1 MNIEKMAE
9 LLVTQAI
16 QVALVGFVVS
26 ILFHLFARNRPHLA
40 HALWALVLIKC
51 LMPPIVSSPF
61 GIFQGPSPQE
71 ANSTVILAAEPR
83 SSVQEI
89 PERRVVGAPGTA
101 PGFKSTNSIPTGSSP
116 ASAER
121 FEESFAHWLSP
132 SVLLLLL
139 WGGGA
144 CIAACNIT
152 AKLVK
157 FSREIRDQAVTT
169 PDWLGDILAQQSIA
183 VGLRRVPRLVVVG
196 SQVGPAVFGLLNPTI
211 VLPKL
216 LLERERLQGASRG
229 RREVELLISHELVHI
244 RRGDLIW
251 SLVQATA
258 VCCWWFHPAVRLANV
273 MISRES
279 ERSCDEETI
288 ASLKCSATGYARALL
303 GVMNRRHELTVP
315 LPLPGIRPV
324 DITISRME
332 RIMKLGTGSH
342 KRAPWWVPVIVVVGT
357 MVVLP
362 RGEYAKG
369 QEPQKQLDA
378 REDTTNNKESVS
390 DRTAE
395 NGVQPSSTAQWKVFD
410 ISRLAAE
417 QPTTYLLGGGDVL
430 GVNVPEILPK
440 KGWERSY
447 PITVMRDGTI
457 SLPLLKPISVA
468 GLSTA
473 EVRAQIEDAYEKSN
487 ILKSR
492 PRALVSIMELRVQN
506 VLVWRRDL
514 EQGFSPQMLPL
525 RAFESDVLH
534 ALSKSGGMPDKLLKS
549 ARIVRAKNLKGTDL
563 SRLAE
568 RIKRDE
574 VKTQLLIYK
583 QDGRLQLDESVDIS
597 LNEGDL
603 LVIDPE

>member
-1 MNIEKMAE
+1 MNIERMAE

-26 ILFHLFARNRPHLA
+26 ILFHMFARNRPHLA
-40 HALWALVLIKC
+40 HALWALVLVKC

-61 GIFQGPSPQE
+61 GMFQGPSPQE
-71 ANSTVILAAEPR
+71 ANSTVVLAAEPR
-83 SSVQEI
+83 SSGQEI
-89 PERRVVGAPGTA
+89 PERGVVGAPGTA

-157 FSREIRDQAVTT
+157 FSREIRDQVTT
-169 PDWLGDILAQQSIA
+169 PDWLGDILTQQSIA

-258 VCCWWFHPAVRLANV
+258 VCCWWFHPAVRLASV

-324 DITISRME
+324 DITVSRME

-362 RGEYAKG
+362 RGDYAKG

-378 REDTTNNKESVS
+378 RDDTTTGREPSRN
-390 DRTAE
+390 RTAE
-395 NGVQPSSTAQWKVFD
+395 NGVEPSSTAQWKGFD

-417 QPTTYLLGGGDVL
+417 PPTVYLLDGGDVL
-430 GVNVPEILPK
+430 GVNVPEIFPQP
-440 KGWERSY
+440 GWLGSF
-447 PITVMRDGTI
+447 PITVLNDGTI

-473 EVRAQIEDAYEKSN
+473 EVRARIEDGYEKSN
-487 ILKSR
+487 VLTSR
-492 PRALVSIMELRVQN
+492 THALVTLIKKRRHN
-506 VLVWRRDL
+506 VLVWRLDV
-514 EQGFSPQMLPL
+514 EQGSSPRTLSL
-525 RAFESDVLH
+525 KGFENDVLH

-574 VKTQLLIYK
+574 VKTELLIYK
-583 QDGRLQLDESVDIS
+583 QDGRLQLDESVGIS
-597 LNEGDL
+597 LDEGDL